1 MLGKGALIAMDP
13 GLNQE
18 LFQNRFRVHLRYRG
32 IRKQTASPGI
42 KRRRIMK
49 GLRLLIVLLMILGS
63 AGWAVSGV
71 IPEMKECMR
80 SHTTPQEYE
89 AVLKK
94 YCDPGIIRQAMGLL
108 VIKEPYVL
116 KTEQEG
122 SVICYTVEG
131 TTIGTSSEIPSDVT
145 QVYKVCWDQKR
156 VISLEFFGPK
166 NRIHDEIIPQMK
178 ECMRSHTTPREYEA
192 VIKKYADPGIIR
204 QAMGLLVIKEPY
216 VVKTEKEGSVTT
228 YTVEGITVGTSSE
241 IPADVVQVYKVGWK
255 NGKIIAIEFKGP
267 Q

>member
-1 MLGKGALIAMDP
+1 
-13 GLNQE
+13 
-18 LFQNRFRVHLRYRG
+18 
-32 IRKQTASPGI
+32 
-42 KRRRIMK
+42 
-49 GLRLLIVLLMILGS
+49 
-63 AGWAVSGV
+63 
-71 IPEMKECMR
+71 
-80 SHTTPQEYE
+80 
-89 AVLKK
+89 
-94 YCDPGIIRQAMGLL
+94 
-108 VIKEPYVL
+108 
-116 KTEQEG
+116 
-122 SVICYTVEG
+122 
-131 TTIGTSSEIPSDVT
+131 
-145 QVYKVCWDQKR
+145 
-156 VISLEFFGPK
+156 
-166 NRIHDEIIPQMK
+166 MK

>member
-1 MLGKGALIAMDP
+1 MKALIP
-13 GLNQE
+13 
-18 LFQNRFRVHLRYRG
+18 FV
-32 IRKQTASPGI
+32 
-42 KRRRIMK
+42 
-49 GLRLLIVLLMILGS
+49 VLLMILGA
-63 AGWAVSGV
+63 AGGAVCGV
-71 IPEMKECMR
+71 IPEMQECMR
-80 SHTTPQEYE
+80 AHTTPQEYA

-122 SVICYTVEG
+122 SVICYAVEG

-145 QVYKVCWDQKR
+145 QVYKVCWDQNR

-166 NRIHDEIIPQMK
+166 NRIHAEIIPPMK
-178 ECMRSHTTPREYEA
+178 ECMRAHTTPREYEA
-192 VIKKYADPGIIR
+192 VIKRYADPGIIR

-216 VVKTEKEGSVTT
+216 VVKTEKAGAVTT

-241 IPADVVQVYKVGWK
+241 IPADVVQVYKVGWE
-255 NGKIIAIEFKGP
+255 NGRIVSIEFKGP
-267 Q
+267 KNSD

>member
-1 MLGKGALIAMDP
+1 MSKQIASA
-13 GLNQE
+13 
-18 LFQNRFRVHLRYRG
+18 G
-32 IRKQTASPGI
+32 IR
-42 KRRRIMK
+42 RRGMMNAIRPFL
-49 GLRLLIVLLMILGS
+49 GLLMILGT

-122 SVICYTVEG
+122 SVTCYIVEG

-145 QVYKVCWDQKR
+145 QVYKVCWDQNR

-178 ECMRSHTTPREYEA
+178 ECMRSHTSPREYEA

-216 VVKTEKEGSVTT
+216 VVKTEKAGAVTT

-241 IPADVVQVYKVGWK
+241 IPSDMVQVYKVGWES
-255 NGKIIAIEFKGP
+255 GRIISLEFKGP
-267 Q
+267 KKGE